1 MELSNRDGK
10 VTVNHPAVT
19 PVSLCLSM
27 RKLLFRDGDGKM
39 MFFLCVVMKLSNL
52 SRG

>member
-19 PVSLCLSM
+19 PISLCLSM
-27 RKLLFRDGDGKM
+27 RKLLFCDGDGKI
-39 MFFLCVVMKLSNL
+39 MFFFVL
-52 SRG
+52 

>member
-1 MELSNRDGK
+1 MELSNRDGE

-27 RKLLFRDGDGKM
+27 CKLPFRDGDGKT
-39 MFFLCVVMKLSNL
+39 FFLCIVMKLSNL